1 MIQYKLNRLSVYSTE
16 RLRWGGV
23 SFKNWILKS
32 SWKTM
37 SIYTWNFSIAL
48 RRCNSHTTIVCNS
61 TVQSTFPELCNH
73 HHNQFQKFSSSPKR
87 NPCPL
92 AVTFPP
98 HPTPASSLQ
107 APLPGLGNHQSTFCS
122 YNLPILNI
130 SYKQNHTIYGLLWLT
145 AFRLHYF
152 FKVYPFYSYVSVLSF
167 LWLNSI
173 PCMAVTG

>member
-1 MIQYKLNRLSVYSTE
+1 M
-16 RLRWGGV
+16 GV

-32 SWKTM
+32 SWERM
-37 SIYTWNFSIAL
+37 SIDTLNFSIAL

-73 HHNQFQKFSSSPKR
+73 HNQFQKFSSSPKR

-92 AVTFPP
+92 AVTFPLHP
-98 HPTPASSLQ
+98 HPRQFSSK
-107 APLPGLGNHQSTFCS
+107 LPPRPRQPPIYFLFLICLFWTFHINKIIQHMVYYDC
-122 YNLPILNI
+122 
-130 SYKQNHTIYGLLWLT
+130 LLSDCII
-145 AFRLHYF
+145 FSKFIH
-152 FKVYPFYSYVSVLSF
+152 FYSYVSVLSF